1 MVEHAQAWLLKI
13 NRPYVNKNT
22 NLSMNQLIIVIFYLK
37 YLTVKAGQLRQARR
51 SGGTLTQTMKLTG
64 HVFKYVQWGHVNN
77 MKITRNIISPLNL
90 SYPNFCVGSW
100 AAVKHGRISKNL
112 SPQYVLTGI
121 ATLLIGP
128 VSQSQPMKTS

>member
-1 MVEHAQAWLLKI
+1 MVGHAQAWLLKI

-51 SGGTLTQTMKLTG
+51 SGGTLTQTIKLTG
-64 HVFKYVQWGHVNN
+64 HAFKYVQWGHVSN
-77 MKITRNIISPLNL
+77 MKITRNIISPL
-90 SYPNFCVGSW
+90 SRAYPNFCVGSW
-100 AAVKHGRISKNL
+100 AGSKHGRIPKNL
-112 SPQYVLTGI
+112 SPPYVLTGI
-121 ATLLIGP
+121 ATLLIVP

>member
-51 SGGTLTQTMKLTG
+51 SGGTLTQTIKLTG
-64 HVFKYVQWGHVNN
+64 HAFKYVQWDHVSN
-77 MKITRNIISPLNL
+77 MKITRNISPLSL
-90 SYPNFCVGSW
+90 AYPNFCVGFW
-100 AAVKHGRISKNL
+100 AGSKHGRIPKNL
-112 SPQYVLTGI
+112 SPPYVLTGI